1 MFRSFFP
8 MPWLFFPSTVLWA
21 VVSVLFWYILGPD
34 VAALLGFAI
43 DPEAE
48 PVIGLGHFTTPAFLW
63 FYIYYAA
70 ITAIFA
76 AFWFWFAPH
85 RWQMWSI
92 LGSSLIIFVTYFGV
106 QVSVAIN
113 NWRRP
118 FFDLMQE
125 TFSGNAKG
133 VLAAELYGYILSFTQ
148 IAFVAVGVGV
158 LTSFFASH
166 YVFRWRNA
174 MNDYYLENWKKLRGV
189 EGASQRVQEDTMLF
203 ADIVQD
209 LGISIVTALM
219 TLIAFL
225 PIMIALS
232 EYVTELPLV
241 GVIPYPLFY
250 ASLVF
255 AVFGTG
261 LLAVVGIKLPGLEFR
276 NQRVEAA
283 LRKELVYG
291 EDREGRAAPPT
302 MVELFN
308 NVRRNYFRLYF
319 HYLYFNVARGFYLQA
334 DNIFVYIILVPTLI
348 AGGLTLGLLQQI
360 LTAFGQVSDSFQLLI
375 RAWPTIIKLMSI
387 HKRLK
392 AFESVLY
399 GKPLPQLDIDF
410 NDGVESDR

>member
-8 MPWLFFPSTVLWA
+8 MPWLFFPSVAVWT

-34 VAALLGFAI
+34 VAALLGFEI
-43 DPEAE
+43 DPGAE

-63 FYIYYAA
+63 FYTYYAA
-70 ITAIFA
+70 VTAVFS

-92 LGSSLIIFVTYFGV
+92 PGSSLIIFVTYFGV
-106 QVSVAIN
+106 QVAVAIN
-113 NWRRP
+113 NWRLP

-125 TFSGNAKG
+125 TFSGNTKG
-133 VLAAELYGYILSFTQ
+133 VTGAEIYGYLWIFAQ

-291 EDREGRAAPPT
+291 EDSERRAEPPT
-302 MVELFN
+302 MTELFN

-319 HYLYFNVARGFYLQA
+319 HYLYFNIARNFYIQT
-334 DNIFVYIILVPTLI
+334 DNIFVYVILVPTLV

-399 GKPLPQLDIDF
+399 DEPLSQLDTDF
-410 NDGVESDR
+410 NEGKDTSY